1 MKNATKK
8 KNKKAFTA
16 PEKTVEGKV
25 EGTSTVAQE
34 AGNAQEV
41 IMHSGKAFGYEKI
54 LTIILAAMIVLTMIV
69 GKSFLGEDFT
79 RTLIWWFG
87 LLVLGVCCL
96 PLGYVLFSKF
106 NDFGWIFSKSIGLA
120 LISWLMW
127 LLASIKIMKFT
138 QAGCIIS
145 CLIVLILNLVLAYF
159 VFVKKKTRKF
169 SFTFKN
175 LNAILF
181 VEFLFMGA
189 FFYWVYLRGFNP
201 SAYGTEKFMD
211 FGFMRIMERSDYM
224 PPEDLWF
231 SGKSI
236 NYYYVGQFVGTFI
249 GKLCGISVDY
259 GYNLFLMTIA
269 AFAVALTYSLVRNCF
284 GQLVFE
290 KDIEISKNAVYRHT
304 IKSCMENSMYDK
316 SVTEKK
322 NPGKIKKF
330 FMENNFTRGIAV
342 LAGLISST
350 AVVYAGNVHYI
361 VYCLFK
367 KVAQKFLQ
375 VEETGYWFPDA
386 TRYIGYNPDVDDKTI
401 HEFPCYSFV
410 LGDVH
415 AHVINIIF
423 VITVMGVLF
432 AWLLERKDV
441 MNKKEETTLIKEIFS
456 PYILLI
462 GFFIGFFHTTNFWD
476 FPIYYVVSGAII
488 LFSNIV
494 LYNCNKF
501 TWILTAIQGVLVF
514 LIGTIV
520 CLPFTL
526 NFQQISTQIKLC
538 DRHTPAYQLAVLWG
552 LPILIVLIFVVNM
565 IYRNAK
571 AGMFQKN
578 YDNRK
583 MNVVAR
589 FFDSMKTSDLFMFV
603 LGLCAIGLTFMP
615 EVIYVKDIYEGAYS
629 RANTMFKLTYQAYIM
644 YGVVIG
650 YALMK
655 LLCQGKHLIR
665 TLATIMLIVWVMTVG
680 YFNQSIDSWFGGHE
694 SVENYQGI
702 DATKF
707 METECYA
714 DELGTQWLNENAK
727 DGEVVLETNGDSYT
741 FYERVSV
748 ITGLPTVMGWR
759 THEWLWR
766 SDVSTE
772 TEDGGTFPAE
782 VSERENDISNFFNTT
797 DINVAQEFIDKYN
810 VSYIYIGK
818 CEYEKFPAMNTEF
831 MTSLGEVVF
840 EYNSDLT
847 YQVDGVDQTQNKTTY
862 IIKVK

>member
-8 KNKKAFTA
+8 KNKKAFTG

-25 EGTSTVAQE
+25 ENTSTVAQE
-34 AGNAQEV
+34 TGNAQEV

-69 GKSFLGEDFT
+69 GKSFLGEDFA

-96 PLGYVLFSKF
+96 PLGYILFSKF
-106 NDFGWIFSKSIGLA
+106 NDFGWMFSKSIGLA

-127 LLASIKIMKFT
+127 LLASIKVMKFT
-138 QAGCIIS
+138 QTGCIIS
-145 CLIVLILNLVLAYF
+145 CLIVLILNVVLAYF

-169 SFTFKN
+169 NFSFKN

-249 GKLCGISVDY
+249 GKLCGVSVDY

-284 GQLVFE
+284 GQLIFE
-290 KDIEISKNAVYRHT
+290 KDIEISKNVVYRHT
-304 IKSCMENSMYDK
+304 IKSCMENSSYER
-316 SVTEKK
+316 STTEKK

-330 FMENNFTRGIAV
+330 FIENNFTRGIAV

-423 VITVMGVLF
+423 VITVMGILF
-432 AWLLERKDV
+432 AWLLDRKDT
-441 MNKKEETTLIKEIFS
+441 MNKKEETTLIREIFS

-501 TWILTAIQGVLVF
+501 TWILTAIQGVLIF

-538 DRHTPAYQLAVLWG
+538 DKHTPAYQLAVLWG
-552 LPILIVLIFVVNM
+552 LPILIVVIFIVNM

-583 MNVVAR
+583 MNVVSR

-603 LGLCAIGLTFMP
+603 IGLCAIGLTFMP
-615 EVIYVKDIYEGAYS
+615 EVVYVKDIYEGAYS

-665 TLATIMLIVWVMTVG
+665 TLATIMLLVWMMTVG
-680 YFNQSIDSWFGGHE
+680 YFNQSIDSWFGGHD

-714 DELGTQWLNENAK
+714 DELGTQWLNENAQ

-772 TEDGGTFPAE
+772 TEDGSTFPAE